1 LNKIYK
7 AYKAQF
13 TRDMSTFSE
22 SEIRDEQAILDE
34 NMDIDIEDDKKSN

>member
-1 LNKIYK
+1 
-7 AYKAQF
+7 
-13 TRDMSTFSE
+13 MSTFSE